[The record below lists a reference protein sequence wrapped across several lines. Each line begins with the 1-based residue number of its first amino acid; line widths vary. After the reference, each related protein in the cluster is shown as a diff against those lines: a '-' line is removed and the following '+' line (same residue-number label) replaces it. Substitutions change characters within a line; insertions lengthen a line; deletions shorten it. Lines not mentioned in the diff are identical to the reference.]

1 MSQHIDYANQTARR
15 PGLGPLTSSEKDREI
30 ATKNRAWASVPFS
43 ISLTVHLIFLLYY
56 WLPDMN
62 DFPGDVWW
70 VTQLAPL
77 ASPWLTS
84 RGEPQV
90 AAQQDTGLGPAV
102 MLVAAFFMVC
112 LSRSHRWWGRIG
124 ILVPATIGGLAGL
137 GILVRLLST
146 GGNRTSTL
154 SVMLL
159 LLWVSVA
166 AYVAAQGYQDRF
178 GTPPP
183 KNWRSGLP
191 SLVGYALIG
200 PLPIAVGRGLFA
212 PELRDQAVALEGNTV
227 ALRLAALV
235 TASTAWLYLS
245 GLLVGVSLWVL
256 YRWWPLRRGTQVT
269 GLLIAMAVMLVITS
283 AFGLIAARLAA
294 VRTTQLQLGSPAEE
308 AAFATC
314 GAWVGPRTSAS
325 EPVLTLGVTGAGCR
339 TVTVFRGYRQMSTG
353 TVPNSLSPIE
363 ARTPENR
370 PILTKQVGAV
380 YGSIVVVAAS
390 DRLDRTPTS
399 VLGLRITD
407 GTQAWESSCADGLTV
422 RFALVDPKDDPVKG
436 HITEDGETV
445 PQVLVGCGGKVRSL
459 DPQTGRDRT

>member
-1 MSQHIDYANQTARR
+1 VSHIDYANRTAKR

-30 ATKNRAWASVPFS
+30 AAKNRAWASVPWS

-62 DFPGDVWW
+62 DFPGQLWW
-70 VTQLAPL
+70 TTQLGPL

-84 RGEPQV
+84 RGQPQV
-90 AAQQDTGLGPAV
+90 ATQQGIGLGSAV

-112 LSRSHRWWGRIG
+112 LSRSHRWWARIG
-124 ILVPATIGGLAGL
+124 ILVPASMGGLAGL
-137 GILVRLLST
+137 GILVQLLTT
-146 GGNRTSTL
+146 GGNRASTL

-166 AYVAAQGYQDRF
+166 AYVAAQGFQDRL

-191 SLVGYALIG
+191 ALVGYALIV

-227 ALRLAALV
+227 ALRLAALL

-256 YRWWPLRRGTQVT
+256 YRWWPHRGGTQVT
-269 GLLIAMAVMLVITS
+269 GVLIAMAVMLIITS
-283 AFGLIAARLAA
+283 VFGLTAARLAA
-294 VRTTQLQLGSPAEE
+294 VRTTQLQLSSPAGE
-308 AAFATC
+308 ASLSPC
-314 GAWVGPRTSAS
+314 GAWVGPRTSPS
-325 EPVLTLGVTGAGCR
+325 EPLLTLDVSGAGCR
-339 TVTVFRGYRQMSTG
+339 TVTVFRGYRQVSTG
-353 TVPNSLSPIE
+353 TVPSSLSPIE

-370 PILTKQVGAV
+370 PILSRQVGAV
-380 YGSIVVVAAS
+380 YGNIVVVAAS
-390 DRLDRTPTS
+390 DRLDRAPTS
-399 VLGLRITD
+399 LLGLRITD
-407 GTQAWESSCADGLTV
+407 GTQAWELPCVDGLTV
-422 RFALVDPKDDPVKG
+422 RFAMVDPKDDPVKG
-436 HITEDGETV
+436 HITEKGETV

-459 DPQTGRDRT
+459 DPQTGRDRV